1 MAMVSCYLNQ
11 VLIDEVHDAQVVFLR
26 ERDGQRRVGIAIGLA
41 EATAI
46 DRAVRG
52 QAPARPLTHDLM
64 VDALRALGATVT
76 AVRVVDVQAGV
87 FRAELELA
95 TADGRHLRVDC
106 RPSDGLAL
114 AARLPGVAI
123 EVAEPVLAEAGG

>member
-1 MAMVSCYLNQ
+1 MTPCYLSQ

-64 VDALRALGATVT
+64 TEALRALGATVA
-76 AVRVVDVQAGV
+76 AVRIVDVQAGV
-87 FRAELELA
+87 FRAELELVA
-95 TADGRHLRVDC
+95 ADGRRLRIDC

-114 AARLPGVAI
+114 AARVPGVAI